1 MSFIIVVRFLFVV
14 LAILNVIFDVKVLF
28 KSKYQNYLDEAT
40 KAREYFLV
48 KGKSPVLTIVF
59 MLMLSLSYYFIGFWF
74 IAKSSVAAMPQL
86 LGFNVIGVIILA
98 KVVNLMMN
106 HFCIE
111 GIMKYG
117 RDIFINDMLNL
128 FIGLAVSLWFI
139 IMISYQNIMMFLN

>member
-1 MSFIIVVRFLFVV
+1 MSLIIVVRFLFVA
-14 LAILNVIFDVKVLF
+14 LAILNLILDIKVLF
-28 KSKYQNYLDEAT
+28 KSKYEKYLEEAK
-40 KAREYFLV
+40 KARAFFLV
-48 KGKSPVLTIVF
+48 SKSNPTVSIL
-59 MLMLSLSYYFIGFWF
+59 LMLLFSLSYYFVGFWF
-74 IAKSSVAAMPQL
+74 IAKSSVVAMPQL

-98 KVVNLMMN
+98 KVINLMLN

-117 RDIFINDMLNL
+117 RDVFINDMLNV